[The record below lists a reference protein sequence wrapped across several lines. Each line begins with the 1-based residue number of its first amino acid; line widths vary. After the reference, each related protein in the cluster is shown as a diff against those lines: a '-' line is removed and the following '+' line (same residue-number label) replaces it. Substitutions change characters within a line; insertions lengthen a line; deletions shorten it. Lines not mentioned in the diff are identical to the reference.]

1 MVLGLNKGVLL
12 ASSASLII
20 GVKWFAASDGPE
32 TLRSATYPFSV
43 RPRATT
49 ARVAVVGA
57 GVGGCTAAYFLRQLA
72 SDSLEVH
79 VFERDTVGGRTD
91 VIEYDGHKYECGA
104 SEIHSSNRYLVDLA
118 QKFGQ

>member
-1 MVLGLNKGVLL
+1 MVLGLGKGVLL

-20 GVKWFAASDGPE
+20 GAKCFAASNGPE
-32 TLRSATYPFSV
+32 TVRSATHASPG

-57 GVGGCTAAYFLRQLA
+57 GIGGCTAAYFLRQLA

-79 VFERDTVGGRTD
+79 VFEKDTVGGRTD

-104 SEIHSSNRYLVDLA
+104 SVMHSSNKYLGDLA
-118 QKFGQ
+118 KKFGQ